1 MARNFKPKMPFDI
14 AFKLW
19 MPTSEME
26 YGVKKKTF
34 TEGTVF
40 MGSMRTYTSNKSDTD
55 DVYTPYVSTIID
67 TWYNPLI
74 KADCEVELLET
85 GERYSIETEPE
96 NIEMRHQWM
105 QLRIRKVGGKS

>member
-1 MARNFKPKMPFDI
+1 MAKHYKPKMPFDI

-19 MPTSEME
+19 IPSSSME
-26 YGVKKKTF
+26 LGVKKKTF
-34 TEGTVF
+34 TEGPTF
-40 MGSMRTYTSNKSDTD
+40 MASMRTYTSNKNDSD

-96 NIEMRHQWM
+96 NVEMRHQWM
-105 QLRIRKVGGKS
+105 QLRIRKIGGRA

>member
-1 MARNFKPKMPFDI
+1 
-14 AFKLW
+14 
-19 MPTSEME
+19 ME
-26 YGVKKKTF
+26 LGVKKKTF
-34 TEGTVF
+34 TEGPTF
-40 MGSMRTYTSNKSDTD
+40 MASMRTYTSNKNDSD

-74 KADCEVELLET
+74 KADCEVEVLET

-105 QLRIRKVGGKS
+105 QFRIRKIGGLA